1 MRTKIDTDSFGFL
14 FNDIARITRSVFARE
29 IEAGQLTVTAA
40 EARVLAHM
48 ARCGPTRQHL
58 LAESLGMTPM
68 SLTGFLD
75 RLEADG
81 LIAREADPKDRR
93 AKIVT
98 LTPKANGTLSQ
109 IAQAGERT
117 EQAISK
123 GLCPDDWAAFVETA
137 RKLRANIDGPRVAA
151 ANTED
156 AL

>member
-1 MRTKIDTDSFGFL
+1 MRKTIDTDSFGFL
-14 FNDIARITRSVFARE
+14 FNDIARITRGVFARE
-29 IEAGQLTVTAA
+29 IEASQLSVTAA

-75 RLEADG
+75 RLEGEG
-81 LIAREADPKDRR
+81 LVAREADAKDRR

-98 LTPKANGTLSQ
+98 LTPKAADTLSQ

-117 EQAISK
+117 EQLISS
-123 GLCPDDWAAFVETA
+123 GLCPNDWKAFLETA
-137 RKLRANIDGPRVAA
+137 RKLRANIDGPRVAVSKPDQRA
-151 ANTED
+151 
-156 AL
+156 